1 MKSLAYATAIILS
14 IFCAYIESTSALY
27 VANLV
32 ASSFVI
38 ALKWLSIPMITL
50 AMLSTTSSLQNSAE
64 LYSLGRSVL
73 KYTLLTTLIAS
84 SIAYSFFMIIN
95 PADPSLSETI
105 IENSLQPTGSPIFG
119 ILLIGSIL
127 AAIISSLVILSINEL
142 KREIIQTKISF
153 AYQNLM
159 RLIRILLKAMPI
171 AVWAFVTL
179 FLVEV
184 NGLMVKSLG
193 LYLACILLANLTQAL
208 VVLPTILK
216 LKSISPMQTFK
227 AMLPAL
233 MVAFWSKSS
242 AVALP
247 VAVTCAKD
255 RLGVSKKI
263 ANFSLP
269 LCITINMNACAAFIL
284 TTVLFVSMSYGHV
297 YTGTEYLLWILVAT
311 LAAIGNAGVP
321 MGCYTLSG
329 AILAYLGVPL
339 YLLGI
344 ILPAYSL
351 IDMLESAINVWSDSC
366 VTALVERDSD
376 KLLSFLASQAS
387 AGDVTP

>member
-216 LKSISPMQTFK
+216 LKSISPMKTFK